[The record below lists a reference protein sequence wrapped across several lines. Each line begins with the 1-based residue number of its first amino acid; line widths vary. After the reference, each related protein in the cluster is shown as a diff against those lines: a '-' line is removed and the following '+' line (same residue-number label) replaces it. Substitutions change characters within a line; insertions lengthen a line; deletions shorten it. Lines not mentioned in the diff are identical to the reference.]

1 MFEYNDVLTREYK
14 NAEIEIVVEDD
25 AITMGRVYLDK
36 RCVDVREFT
45 TEDGGDVAF
54 NRANFDNVLDQ
65 LKGIVDVMWE
75 ENAKKLT
82 AVAR

>member
-25 AITMGRVYLDK
+25 A
-36 RCVDVREFT
+36 VDVREFT

-65 LKGIVDVMWE
+65 LKGIVDEMWE